1 MNKIL
6 LALVITVFSVGA
18 MACDGSGKGKE
29 KETEEKRMDSPVSF
43 VRTN

>member
-18 MACDGSGKGKE
+18 FACGGDGNKDKD
-29 KETEEKRMDSPVSF
+29 KNFETITRPI
-43 VRTN
+43 